1 MAAGFED
8 SPFARFSMHGAAPA
22 GDCDEVGSG
31 VDSSTCLAAGR
42 AHHSALFHELPIRF
56 GEADNPGPRTPTKVH
71 IGVTNPSWL
80 RTKEAI
86 CLDHEVGILGLCETQ
101 LSVHTQRTCSA
112 QLERL
117 AGDNGRLLR
126 VHMGAPV
133 AVRTTSTWAGGWA
146 GVCTLSDYPS
156 QSLQLPWQGMEFSSG
171 RMMASQHFI
180 HGHPLTHVCLYGY
193 PRSPTWPRASWL
205 TQQLLD
211 VVTNEIVI
219 GASGCRVVV
228 GDFNHGPQALAHF
241 DTWRAYGWRS
251 AQDWARCLVSL
262 FR

>member
-1 MAAGFED
+1 
-8 SPFARFSMHGAAPA
+8 
-22 GDCDEVGSG
+22 
-31 VDSSTCLAAGR
+31 
-42 AHHSALFHELPIRF
+42 
-56 GEADNPGPRTPTKVH
+56 
-71 IGVTNPSWL
+71 
-80 RTKEAI
+80 
-86 CLDHEVGILGLCETQ
+86 
-101 LSVHTQRTCSA
+101 
-112 QLERL
+112 
-117 AGDNGRLLR
+117 
-126 VHMGAPV
+126 MGAPV

-228 GDFNHGPQALAHF
+228 GDFNHSPQALASF

-251 AQDWARCLVSL
+251 AQDWAYEMFGQPVQMTCKGRTETELIWLSL
-262 FR
+262 WLFLYALKCMCVTTSWSTLR